1 MAQVPS
7 ESLTGARIA
16 AVRVELLTPPPD
28 PQAARNLEGAV
39 RKAFRIYPGDRY
51 DQTRV
56 DFGLS
61 RARAVVGVTAVNAR
75 VEFADVGG
83 LDLVVRVSTAAVA
96 APPSFATRI
105 RFIDDG
111 EKLLKAMVAIK
122 SALPVSGNQWFGN
135 GPTLT
140 EFNPYGTFTGGTG
153 PNTAYDLSP
162 KVGVA
167 GTFPVV
173 EGDTPMYAYGHVG
186 YLMAG
191 IAGQANG
198 TASAKY
204 LGGLGG
210 GLRGHRGRG
219 CHVHRHAV
227 GLQRLV
233 RPAELLHRRCDAPAP
248 GIRRQLRRARR

>member
-1 MAQVPS
+1 VVLHLSPRVTARGLVLSLLLIAAARPVIAQVPS

-51 DQTRV
+51 DHTRV
-56 DFGLS
+56 DFGVS
-61 RARAVVGVTAVNAR
+61 RARGVVGVTAVDVR

-83 LDLVVRVSTAAVA
+83 VDLIVLVSTTAVA

-122 SALPVSGNQWFGN
+122 GALPVSGNQWFGN

-162 KVGVA
+162 KIGVA
-167 GTFPVV
+167 GTLPVV
-173 EGDTPMYAYGHVG
+173 KGDTPVYAYGHVG

-198 TASAKY
+198 TSAAKY
-204 LGGLGG
+204 SGGWEEAYAGVVGG
-210 GLRGHRGRG
+210 GSTASGTS
-219 CHVHRHAV
+219 
-227 GLQRLV
+227 
-233 RPAELLHRRCDAPAP
+233 
-248 GIRRQLRRARR
+248 